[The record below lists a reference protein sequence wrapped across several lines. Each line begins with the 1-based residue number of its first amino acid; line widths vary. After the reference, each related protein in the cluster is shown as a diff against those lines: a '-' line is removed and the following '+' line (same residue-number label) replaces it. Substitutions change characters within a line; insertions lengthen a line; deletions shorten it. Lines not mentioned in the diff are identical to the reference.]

1 MRQKRLLLI
10 LFYIFYLV
18 SNSHAITQ
26 ESEEI
31 TNLSALE
38 KTEQPSIHKEKEL
51 LDFIKVGNKDVFE
64 SNNAYVSFITK
75 KAALFK
81 GSNTIVYAEIC
92 FEIAK
97 KLTKDNEPYQAYEYL
112 DVVSNILKEN
122 DISEISFAAEFYE
135 MKGTYFYDFRRYE
148 ESRILLLKAL
158 KQQKEEST
166 LKISMINTLGLI
178 HKKLG
183 DIDSSIYY
191 FNKGLK
197 LATKIDNNEWIG
209 IINGNLGFIYYL
221 NGDLISA
228 RKCLILDKELS
239 LKNEQTESALN
250 ALALLI
256 EIELNG
262 GRFDLVETYMK
273 TLDSLIPQVTDYYSV
288 MRYHY
293 IKTIYWE
300 HLKEYKLAYESYQQS
315 VLYKDSSGREY
326 DQLNLQNMI
335 FQIKFQKNR
344 NESEL
349 LIEKEKRTGQLY
361 YGIAIILSVIILA
374 CIYIIYLMRKR
385 KIYEHKIL
393 ELEKEKIRTE
403 LKKNEEEL
411 NKILENLVVKN
422 DIIDTLNQEIN
433 KREVSDENLT
443 LQKEKEVIYEKI
455 NTFTLLTENDL
466 LEFKHLF
473 DKIHPS
479 FYDSLIQ
486 KQDDLT
492 NSETRLAM
500 LIKLNL
506 SSLEMS
512 RILGISQDSV
522 RKSNLRLRKKLSIE
536 SQKELIQFIKTV

>member
-1 MRQKRLLLI
+1 M
-10 LFYIFYLV
+10 V

>member
-1 MRQKRLLLI
+1 MI